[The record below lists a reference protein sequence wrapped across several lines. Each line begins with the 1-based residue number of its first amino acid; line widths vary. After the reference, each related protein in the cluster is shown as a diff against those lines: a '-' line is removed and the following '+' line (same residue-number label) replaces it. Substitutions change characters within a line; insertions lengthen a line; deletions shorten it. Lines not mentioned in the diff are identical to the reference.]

1 MARFRISTMKMDKI
15 ETDPAGRIR
24 SIQFGIGAGP
34 KTPTRTIEAR
44 KVAEIVPAV
53 AEFETELAASHP
65 DTCFRIFVDIEKG
78 FRKPAGFD
86 AATAKGGVLHDR
98 FTNPHI
104 VTVLRDDNHARET
117 THPAL

>member
-1 MARFRISTMKMDKI
+1 MARFRISTIKIDKI
-15 ETDPAGRIR
+15 EADPSGRIR
-24 SIQFGIGAGP
+24 SVQFELRTGT
-34 KTPTRTIEAR
+34 KTPAKTIEAR
-44 KVAEIVPAV
+44 KVAEIIPAV

-86 AATAKGGVLHDR
+86 AATAKGGILHDR
-98 FTNPHI
+98 FTNPHV
-104 VTVLRDDNHARET
+104 VTVRREDTPARES